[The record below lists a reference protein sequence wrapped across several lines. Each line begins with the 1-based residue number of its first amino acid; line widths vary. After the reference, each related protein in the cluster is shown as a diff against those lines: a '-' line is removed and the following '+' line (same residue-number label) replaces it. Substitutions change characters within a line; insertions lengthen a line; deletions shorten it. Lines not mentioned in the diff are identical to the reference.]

1 MIKFVALISRNGNG
15 TVLNIAAGEILSVVA
30 KEKAAGS
37 VIIGEYTDP
46 RDARRAIL
54 KGLQGYRPRF
64 NPLSDP
70 RFKQRQAS

>member
-1 MIKFVALISRNGNG
+1 MISLAIIRRGNIG
-15 TVLNIAAGEILSVVA
+15 TVLNVAAGEILSVVA

-46 RDARRAIL
+46 RDARRAML
-54 KGLQGYRPRF
+54 MGLQGYRPRF

-70 RFKQRQAS
+70 RFKQRAS